1 MKRTKAFW
9 FVLALTVITP
19 QAAMAQAFGEY
30 GRVVGGATQR
40 QGSGGLN
47 PSGGSQRNGLSKG
60 GSPGVGDVGGR
71 PVPSRLIIASKEA
84 ALYPRQ
90 DDESEKIESLSQGD
104 LLVPILQANGGNDW
118 FMVKTQKGV
127 IGWIKSADVRADT
140 SKK

>member
-9 FVLALTVITP
+9 FVLALAVITP

-40 QGSGGLN
+40 QGSVGLN
-47 PSGGSQRNGLSKG
+47 PSGGSQRIPKG

-104 LLVPILQANGGNDW
+104 LLVPILQANGANDW
-118 FMVKTQKGV
+118 YMVKTQKGV
-127 IGWIKSADVRADT
+127 IGWVKSADVRADN